1 MSSNNSLFSLR
12 NTDEKS
18 GDLILTNFNC
28 DQVTHDE
35 HVKKHIMSANPVNSV
50 LEKISDKLS
59 NLHLATSDVHSIELN
74 LQKSALQIVNPSI
87 AANTILGSIGVIRE
101 AKRGTY
107 KLPTTEPTNKNL
119 IPLNLYDIYLDEL
132 VVNYNKDINSI
143 KFSDT
148 DIISNQVL
156 SDNFLR

>member
-1 MSSNNSLFSLR
+1 M
-12 NTDEKS
+12 
-18 GDLILTNFNC
+18 
-28 DQVTHDE
+28 
-35 HVKKHIMSANPVNSV
+35 
-50 LEKISDKLS
+50 
-59 NLHLATSDVHSIELN
+59 
-74 LQKSALQIVNPSI
+74 NPSI
-87 AANTILGSIGVIRE
+87 AANTILGSIGVIRG